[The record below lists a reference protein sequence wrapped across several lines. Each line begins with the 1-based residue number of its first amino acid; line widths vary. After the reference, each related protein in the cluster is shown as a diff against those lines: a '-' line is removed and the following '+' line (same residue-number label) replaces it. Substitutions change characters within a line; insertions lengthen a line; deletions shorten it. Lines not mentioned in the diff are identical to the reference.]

1 MLSKGCLSFSLEMA
15 APFFMDL
22 LQEFLDYLRYERNQS
37 EKTIENYTVDLEQ
50 YILCCAQSVGEEYHP
65 SEGDK
70 DLIRSWLSSLIE
82 EGYKASSVQRKLSA
96 VKSFYRYLLKKKII
110 DKNPATFIRC
120 PKVEK
125 PLPSVL
131 NEGDM
136 RLLLEGF
143 DEACTDFETVRDQL
157 ILEMLF
163 DTGLRRSELASLQM
177 RNVDLARMTLKI
189 LGKGSKERWV
199 PFGNALKR
207 RMQQYLRLREEK
219 IGMSE
224 DFFVS
229 LKNKTLSGEDVYR
242 VVHRKLSL
250 FPDLARQS
258 PHVLR
263 HTFATVMLN
272 RGADLMAV
280 KELLGHSKV
289 ATTVR
294 YTHSSLSELKKV
306 YNAHPRAIK
315 GKSMNVRIQAVH
327 FTLGQELE
335 AFVQK
340 KLDRLDRLHD
350 GVMGAEVTLK
360 LLSKAEGEANKEASI
375 RLQVAG
381 PDLFAAKSAATFEEA
396 VDMAVDAIKKQAE
409 RLK

>member
-1 MLSKGCLSFSLEMA
+1 
-15 APFFMDL
+15 MDL

-50 YILCCAQSVGEEYHP
+50 YILCCAQSVGEEYRP

-110 DKNPATFIRC
+110 DKNPATFIRG

-189 LGKGSKERWV
+189 LGKGEW
-199 PFGNALKR
+199 L
-207 RMQQYLRLREEK
+207 
-219 IGMSE
+219 
-224 DFFVS
+224 
-229 LKNKTLSGEDVYR
+229 
-242 VVHRKLSL
+242 
-250 FPDLARQS
+250 
-258 PHVLR
+258 
-263 HTFATVMLN
+263 
-272 RGADLMAV
+272 
-280 KELLGHSKV
+280 
-289 ATTVR
+289 
-294 YTHSSLSELKKV
+294 
-306 YNAHPRAIK
+306 
-315 GKSMNVRIQAVH
+315 H
-327 FTLGQELE
+327 FY
-335 AFVQK
+335 F
-340 KLDRLDRLHD
+340 
-350 GVMGAEVTLK
+350 
-360 LLSKAEGEANKEASI
+360 
-375 RLQVAG
+375 
-381 PDLFAAKSAATFEEA
+381 
-396 VDMAVDAIKKQAE
+396 
-409 RLK
+409 

>member
-50 YILCCAQSVGEEYHP
+50 YILCCAQSVGEEYRP

-110 DKNPATFIRC
+110 DKNPATFIRG
-120 PKVEK
+120 PKVERS
-125 PLPSVL
+125 LPSVL

-272 RGADLMAV
+272 RGGRFD
-280 KELLGHSKV
+280 G
-289 ATTVR
+289 
-294 YTHSSLSELKKV
+294 SE
-306 YNAHPRAIK
+306 
-315 GKSMNVRIQAVH
+315 RIA
-327 FTLGQELE
+327 G
-335 AFVQK
+335 AF
-340 KLDRLDRLHD
+340 
-350 GVMGAEVTLK
+350 
-360 LLSKAEGEANKEASI
+360 
-375 RLQVAG
+375 
-381 PDLFAAKSAATFEEA
+381 
-396 VDMAVDAIKKQAE
+396 
-409 RLK
+409 